1 MTLTQIKTAVELG
14 FTVHYG
20 SDAYI
25 VIKDSVGQWLIKC
38 LINNYC
44 MGLTWTDGVTMNGD
58 EEKFY
63 IK

>member
-14 FTVHYG
+14 LTVHYEN
-20 SDAYI
+20 DAYI